1 MISFTGSVR
10 VGKQLMAAGARTLT
24 RVGLELGG
32 NNPFLVF
39 DDADMEQAAQAAVI
53 AKLRNGGQTCV
64 CANRILVHEAVAT
77 EFTRLFSA
85 TMRDKVVGPG
95 KDASTDIGPL
105 VVPGAA
111 RRIQHAIDEA
121 VRACASIVCGG
132 RPLDRPG
139 LSEGSFYP
147 PTVIQGVAPGARLL
161 TEETFGPV
169 APIQTFR
176 DINEAITAANA
187 TEYGLAAYAFT
198 TSLNT
203 ALRVGEWLDAGIVA
217 INRAA
222 PSGVEF
228 PQGGIKQSGVG
239 LEGGP
244 EGLEEFS
251 VSKYLSIRA

>member
-85 TMRDKVVGPG
+85 AMHDKVVGPG
-95 KDASTDIGPL
+95 MDASTDIGPL

-121 VRACASIVCGG
+121 VRAGASIVCGG
-132 RPLDRPG
+132 RPLDRPVFPRARSTRPPSSRASPRVQG
-139 LSEGSFYP
+139 SSPRRPSAPLPLSKHFVISMRP
-147 PTVIQGVAPGARLL
+147 SRQPTP
-161 TEETFGPV
+161 
-169 APIQTFR
+169 
-176 DINEAITAANA
+176 
-187 TEYGLAAYAFT
+187 
-198 TSLNT
+198 LNT
-203 ALRVGEWLDAGIVA
+203 A
-217 INRAA
+217 
-222 PSGVEF
+222 
-228 PQGGIKQSGVG
+228 
-239 LEGGP
+239 
-244 EGLEEFS
+244 
-251 VSKYLSIRA
+251 